1 MQYLIAYTSNSD
13 ILHNGEWTTNGAGLP
28 VSHKFG
34 FGAIDAEAMV
44 TRARR
49 WTNVPEQLTFQEQF
63 TDSLGYAIHSQSC
76 MPMTIIIYNHFIRLV
91 CSVHKRCMQT
101 TALHNYNQT
110 SNVCMAV

>member
-49 WTNVPEQLTFQEQF
+49 WTNVPEQLSYQKNF
-63 TDSLGYAIHSQSC
+63 TNSQRYARSGWDSLKLYD
-76 MPMTIIIYNHFIRLV
+76 IIRGKNHTAQYKTFDLSVFIR
-91 CSVHKRCMQT
+91 SKRRVYCAM
-101 TALHNYNQT
+101 
-110 SNVCMAV
+110 